1 MLHNTHNLNTKLDY
15 ALILMGK
22 GRHQIPPVQFKVN
35 ALTLHAF
42 YGHFK
47 NTLASLIL
55 RSKTGHFFAAS
66 VYAYDLMLLLI
77 DVNNFSI
84 TK

>member
-1 MLHNTHNLNTKLDY
+1 MLYNTHNLNTKLDY

-22 GRHQIPPVQFKVN
+22 GRECVNIPCLVLLAK
-35 ALTLHAF
+35 TF
-42 YGHFK
+42 YEHFK

-55 RSKTGHFFAAS
+55 RSITGHFFAAS
-66 VYAYDLMLLLI
+66 GYAYDVMLLLI
-77 DVNNFSI
+77 DVNNLSI